1 MVYLTDL
8 VSRPFVDINIILY
21 AQEFTQF
28 VVEKANILNKRL
40 KMTSIAHYS
49 ENTDSLD
56 SSLVVRH
63 RHDATSMIDIAPLGL
78 VALVV
83 RRTRLYFDECGQ
95 ILRMCLLF
103 CRFLFSVHFVIA
115 SNNTSV

>member
-1 MVYLTDL
+1 
-8 VSRPFVDINIILY
+8 
-21 AQEFTQF
+21 

-56 SSLVVRH
+56 SSSVVRH

-83 RRTRLYFDECGQ
+83 GLLYMFMKVLKSLIIID
-95 ILRMCLLF
+95 
-103 CRFLFSVHFVIA
+103 
-115 SNNTSV
+115 